1 MKMTLP
7 RDTDHEIEDIL
18 KYEYIGIYVGIK
30 YKNVLSNITAERKG
44 HTYGG

>member
-7 RDTDHEIEDIL
+7 RDTDRRCQYIL